1 MLPAAASCGIVS
13 GVKAL
18 KSPLA
23 KAVLADPKASQQ
35 LRAFLASKSEQ
46 DPRHATVIE
55 VNFEGRTLRVKP
67 VVVPKAA

>member
-1 MLPAAASCGIVS
+1 M
-13 GVKAL
+13 KAL

-23 KAVLADPKASQQ
+23 KAVLADPKASEQ

-46 DPRHATVIE
+46 GDPRNATVIE